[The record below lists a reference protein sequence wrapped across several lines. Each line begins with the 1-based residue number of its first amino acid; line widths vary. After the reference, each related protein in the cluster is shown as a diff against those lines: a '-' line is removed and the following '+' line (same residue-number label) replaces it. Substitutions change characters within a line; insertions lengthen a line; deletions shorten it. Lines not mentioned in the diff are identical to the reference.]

1 MRRDEWR
8 VLCFEIAR
16 EHPEYLKDTFEAF
29 SMGVAKQAEYNCEKV
44 ADMGAALTL
53 LYENAKDENNRA
65 LARKRLIESGLFGG
79 TPFEKKLQKESEA
92 GVKKGE
98 VK

>member
-8 VLCFEIAR
+8 MLCFEIAK

-29 SMGVAKQAEYNCEKV
+29 SLGVAKQAEYNREKV
-44 ADMGAALTL
+44 ADMGASLTL
-53 LYENAKDENNRA
+53 LYENAKDEKNRA

-79 TPFEKKLQKESEA
+79 TPFEKKLKKEDEA

-98 VK
+98 AR